1 MPPPKIG
8 KIWFV
13 GIKSWFFTRNTPKIS
28 RLPLFTAIFLS
39 APPLTWN
46 PGSPLV
52 CIIIWWMRPSW
63 SWSYGSW
70 VYNYLC
76 NQCLSPL
83 KLCSWRGVLY
93 TTLCDKVCQWLSAG
107 LWFFIRSSNKTDRHD
122 ITEILLKVT
131 LNTITLNSYKII
143 IFWVHKSK
151 MATTAR
157 QSKQPIGCTIYI
169 SVRCLN
175 IQCQKNNDSSKVRL
189 EQ

>member
-1 MPPPKIG
+1 M
-8 KIWFV
+8 
-13 GIKSWFFTRNTPKIS
+13 R
-28 RLPLFTAIFLS
+28 
-39 APPLTWN
+39 PPLTWN

-107 LWFFIRSSNKTDRHD
+107 LWFFIGSSNKTDRHD